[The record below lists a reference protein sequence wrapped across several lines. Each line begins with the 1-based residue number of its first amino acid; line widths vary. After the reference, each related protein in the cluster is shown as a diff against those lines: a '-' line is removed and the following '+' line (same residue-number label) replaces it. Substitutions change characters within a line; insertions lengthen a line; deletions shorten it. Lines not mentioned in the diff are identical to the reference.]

1 MLILPPKP
9 AMITHPH
16 ATRCFLLAV
25 GTVAALGLLLVAQ
38 PPLQPALSLVHGE
51 SAARTEGA
59 THPETAESADGCIGN
74 ASGYAC
80 EPTFFIYGASKC
92 ATSSI
97 AQYLVTP
104 ADTAAPTQPAA
115 ALPLST
121 DLGVNLRK
129 LELWR
134 KRGGGDLE
142 PVLASGAVALLDA
155 QWIISHAEAGG
166 VLAHRQALPKEA
178 FLPLADLVEATNFR
192 NEYDLPVAA
201 LSLPWL
207 ISSERFGR
215 CGAEPV
221 LYE

>member
-115 ALPLST
+115 VPPSAT
-121 DLGVNLRK
+121 DLGVSETK
-129 LELWR
+129 LEEWR
-134 KRGGGDLE
+134 SYEEQLYKEEDTIYPRYYDIFPCSYGWGRSNRIRC
-142 PVLASGAVALLDA
+142 PTLA
-155 QWIISHAEAGG
+155 AGPC
-166 VLAHRQALPKEA
+166 ACSAMAAA
-178 FLPLADLVEATNFR
+178 FLRARRA
-192 NEYDLPVAA
+192 
-201 LSLPWL
+201 
-207 ISSERFGR
+207 
-215 CGAEPV
+215 C
-221 LYE
+221 